1 MLVPFRS
8 CVSNMK
14 HMFAGKLFIYR
25 RHSSNSEWNRQKN
38 TVPKLTILS
47 NVFRCILNSN
57 IDKNFAIHNHAKF
70 DYLSHDITVRL
81 LWTTRSSPNMTNMA
95 GFDTII
101 TWKNT
106 AKHFV
111 SWKRLDVLVDLSAAS
126 RGRILPWIFRNGGS
140 IVLQVLLTIFRLV
153 ILKLTLI

>member
-38 TVPKLTILS
+38 TVPKSTILS

-70 DYLSHDITVRL
+70 DYLSNDITVRL
-81 LWTTRSSPNMTNMA
+81 IWTTRSSHYKKCIDASWLLPWLHPN
-95 GFDTII
+95 
-101 TWKNT
+101 K
-106 AKHFV
+106 KL
-111 SWKRLDVLVDLSAAS
+111 KY
-126 RGRILPWIFRNGGS
+126 ILPFSLTNLITKEYKNLMRDNG
-140 IVLQVLLTIFRLV
+140 
-153 ILKLTLI
+153 LK